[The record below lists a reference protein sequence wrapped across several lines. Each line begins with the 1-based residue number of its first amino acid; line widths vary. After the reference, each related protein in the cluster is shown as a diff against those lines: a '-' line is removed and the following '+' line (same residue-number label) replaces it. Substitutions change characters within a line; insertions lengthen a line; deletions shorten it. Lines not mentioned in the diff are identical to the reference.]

1 MDLLCADDERFA
13 ELAAGSPVHR
23 ATRVGL
29 ARSAALVL
37 GHVADPSAVPALAR
51 AAAED
56 PSPAVRD
63 AAAWALSR
71 LSTERA

>member
-1 MDLLCADDERFA
+1 MLSADDARFA
-13 ELAAGSPVHR
+13 ELAAGSPIHR
-23 ATRVGL
+23 ATRAGC

-37 GHVADPSAVPALAR
+37 GHVGDPAAAPALAR

-56 PSPAVRD
+56 PSAAVRE